1 MACSLLFCNRR
12 VACLGQVRFQRL
24 QRLQQV
30 LPVNFGHASQRL
42 TADNLAE
49 LTDLFQ
55 LGARGRREMEKPCAA
70 VSRMRVPFDQ
80 SHRLELVDDAA
91 KRDRF
96 DFEKLRESLLINA
109 LVLREVGQNLPLRS
123 GEP

>member
-1 MACSLLFCNRR
+1 MS
-12 VACLGQVRFQRL
+12 
-24 QRLQQV
+24 
-30 LPVNFGHASQRL
+30 
-42 TADNLAE
+42 
-49 LTDLFQ
+49 
-55 LGARGRREMEKPCAA
+55 A
-70 VSRMRVPFDQ
+70 VGRMRVPFDQ

-123 GEP
+123 GEPGSTEELLQPLLQEASYIVQ